1 MKRRNLLKTFSVA
14 LSLLLAVPAINVH
27 ANTTDPVKPGWKDE
41 KAQRGWIES
50 KIQHM
55 TLEEKVG
62 QLFMIHVYGKTPTDP
77 NYEQTNLSNNRGAK
91 NFEEAIQKY
100 HIGGIIYFNWSDN
113 IGTPVDFAQVNALS
127 NGIQKIAM
135 DQRMPIPLLIATDQE
150 GGIVARVTE
159 PATVFPGNMALG
171 ATRSADYAT
180 KMTSIMGSEL
190 RKLGINFDLA
200 PVLDVNINPD
210 NPVIGVRSMSGNAD
224 LVAQLGA
231 AQIKGYQSQ
240 NIIASAKHFPGH
252 GDTNTDSHYGLPIIN
267 HDLQTLNEIDLKPFK
282 AAIAAGIDS
291 IMTAHI
297 VVPALDNSG
306 LPATLSKP
314 ILTDLLRNKLGYE
327 GIIITDSLG
336 MSGANVV
343 PADRVAAEAF
353 LAGADILLNP
363 PDVDVAYNGVLN
375 AVKSGEITEKRLDE
389 SVFRILKVKMKSG
402 LFSDPYAAPEK
413 LNQIGTAENLKFA
426 DELTNKS
433 ITLIKN
439 ENSILP
445 LKQGTKVLVT
455 GPSTGNPALLSDQL
469 TSKGFASSYYQTST
483 TPTAA
488 QINTVKTKAN
498 DADVVIVTTYSS
510 GAAIPQK
517 NLVDALTA
525 AGKKVIVAA
534 MRNPYDLTAFPQV
547 NGYVATYGN
556 KAISTKALAR
566 VLTGEV
572 NPSGK
577 LPVTIR
583 DLFDYGFGLGY

>member
-1 MKRRNLLKTFSVA
+1 
-14 LSLLLAVPAINVH
+14 
-27 ANTTDPVKPGWKDE
+27 
-41 KAQRGWIES
+41 
-50 KIQHM
+50 M

-210 NPVIGVRSMSGNAD
+210 NPVIGVRSMSENAD

-282 AAIAAGIDS
+282 AAIAAVWAKEE
-291 IMTAHI
+291 AHI
-297 VVPALDNSG
+297 
-306 LPATLSKP
+306 
-314 ILTDLLRNKLGYE
+314 
-327 GIIITDSLG
+327 
-336 MSGANVV
+336 
-343 PADRVAAEAF
+343 
-353 LAGADILLNP
+353 
-363 PDVDVAYNGVLN
+363 
-375 AVKSGEITEKRLDE
+375 KRFCCNFCM
-389 SVFRILKVKMKSG
+389 VFR
-402 LFSDPYAAPEK
+402 
-413 LNQIGTAENLKFA
+413 
-426 DELTNKS
+426 
-433 ITLIKN
+433 
-439 ENSILP
+439 
-445 LKQGTKVLVT
+445 
-455 GPSTGNPALLSDQL
+455 
-469 TSKGFASSYYQTST
+469 
-483 TPTAA
+483 
-488 QINTVKTKAN
+488 
-498 DADVVIVTTYSS
+498 
-510 GAAIPQK
+510 
-517 NLVDALTA
+517 
-525 AGKKVIVAA
+525 
-534 MRNPYDLTAFPQV
+534 
-547 NGYVATYGN
+547 
-556 KAISTKALAR
+556 
-566 VLTGEV
+566 
-572 NPSGK
+572 
-577 LPVTIR
+577 
-583 DLFDYGFGLGY
+583 